1 MRGKASLL
9 CLLVLFSFVVGV
21 ASAKYF
27 DDSSQINSTDPE
39 ISISNDYLIAYVET
53 SESGGGVGTF
63 TLKTKNGYDLLYT
76 SRDHNAWSSYLT
88 IQVDNKNYITG
99 VIAEYGNPIS
109 MSQYVEQYPTIIDNS
124 IITKWRL
131 PENIVVIQK
140 LSLVGE
146 ACKFNLTIINEGDQ
160 ERDVKVRYLFDYQ
173 VRDQDGAPIV
183 LWRNGER
190 EILKYETKYS
200 GNEINFDYW
209 LTRDYLDSTYTLQGK
224 HIVRGFGAT
233 PPDEIIFANW
243 AWAAGYAFSY
253 DAFDPDRNFYT
264 PGEIYSPD
272 SDSCALLYWNLGTI
286 SPGEGKEVITY
297 YGVGD
302 PEITIEEFAT
312 KMAELADTSVEI
324 MKNDWGKGAAEAM
337 ILALEKNKWDTHPI
351 VKTLLYAYE
360 GYSLLFK
367 PVKTIIMKGAEKLTE
382 KFIEIYADRALTEYQ
397 IQFFSNKLQL
407 ASVWYWTDYEVRK
420 NPDWSFEQKREAAF
434 EYLMGKD
441 CPSDEVRCYPLEK
454 PEISVTPCD
463 CYCLEKCGC
472 FRPECLNVYCYK
484 DENGNVYCGRQGET
498 SSFCGVEPISCDCS
512 ICIQTECIQLE
523 RFTQVIENA
532 ERIVD
537 SYNELANELKNIETL
552 PSDFNPEFYINIINE
567 IEGELKLTRTID
579 RDNDGH
585 IDPAEDVLIP
595 QIKYTENG
603 IAIKYVPVGHVGP
616 KLNIIKSLYEAGGG
630 VSITYDIAKVGLIIG
645 GVIAKVAAIYY
656 SGGFAIPVVLKAEGI
671 LLGVGPAMHILEIEK
686 TFITVPI
693 EDQITVEALKTTQNY
708 AEDSKVLADT
718 LDSFYSTIIRDLT
731 DSKPTPAYKGRG
743 TVRLNVPSIIE
754 VEEGKESA
762 ILSGTVEVS
771 NTGSRTLPVTAYI
784 TVHPEKSDD
793 VVGFAVLP
801 SDTFNEI
808 LNPDGTKIFSFEIP
822 LTKSSNFGC
831 HAYIVKAHVFLGVS
845 EIMTSKKVSIGTT
858 CEVENLYERET
869 TREILAGG
877 IREGESVSTSYTI
890 SPESERVFISLSYS
904 GSDLDLHL
912 YDERGR
918 HVGVNYQTGEIE
930 NEIPGATYS
939 GPDARNEWIEI
950 INPQGRTYTVRVVG
964 VEVSDIESF
973 VVLSTETP
981 RVNPVMT
988 FIPSTIEI
996 DGYRGDI
1003 INTTILLREITGIGS
1018 LTNVTVEVT
1027 YLTMESNNAQIPSSY
1042 VQLEPRILDLGSGD
1056 AKQISLCITI
1066 PDNALPGKYVGKII
1080 ATGETENESIKA
1092 EGIIS
1097 LEVRSL
1103 PPTANANGPYT
1114 GIEGQPIQFNASLS
1128 YDPEGMPLTYYWNFG
1143 DGETA
1148 VTTQPTISH
1157 VYAQQGNY
1165 TVKLVVNDS
1174 VQNSTPSITYAL
1186 INDTEPKA
1194 NFTANQTSGFAPL
1207 TVQFNDSSV
1216 SYDGIITWEWD
1227 FNGDGIIDSNEQN
1240 PIYTYDEA
1248 GTYTV
1253 SLTVHEADGDSNTE
1267 TKTDY
1272 ITVTSAVDTEP
1283 PTIESVTLDTYIN
1296 IPNSS
1301 FHVTVEATDNVG
1313 VTSVTADGVA
1323 LTKTGST
1330 WEGDIFIPEGTP
1342 EGEYTLTITAQDEA
1356 GNTAESS
1363 VNYSVVFPQGG
1374 FAVAIDPMMSSASG
1388 GDVKVYQI
1396 KIISNENF
1404 DDKIHVYMSDEEIPD
1419 AYKADFEFNWTDK
1432 TIYLRSGET
1441 VELSLEVTIPQAS
1454 GYKMFRVYADSMR
1467 FRTSGYC
1474 TGIVLIS

>member
-27 DDSSQINSTDPE
+27 DNSSQINSTDPE

-88 IQVDNKNYITG
+88 VQVDNKNYTTG
-99 VIAEYGNPIS
+99 IIAGYGNPIS
-109 MSQYVEQYPTIIDNS
+109 MSQYVEQYPMIIDDS

-131 PENIVVIQK
+131 PENMVVIQK

-146 ACKFNLTIINEGDQ
+146 ACEFNLTIINEGDQ
-160 ERDVKVRYLFDYQ
+160 DRNVKVRYLFDYQ
-173 VRDQDGAPIV
+173 VRDQDGAPII

-190 EILKYETKYS
+190 EILKYETEYS
-200 GNEINFDYW
+200 GDEINFDYW

-224 HIVRGFGAT
+224 HIIRGFGAT

-243 AWAAGYAFSY
+243 AWAAGYAFDYS
-253 DAFDPDRNFYT
+253 AFNPQRNFYT

-272 SDSCALLYWNLGTI
+272 SDSCALLYWDIGTI
-286 SPGEGKEVITY
+286 SPGMSKEIITY

-302 PEITIEEFAT
+302 PEIATIEEFAT
-312 KMAELADTSVEI
+312 KMAELADTSAEI
-324 MKNDWGKGAAEAM
+324 MTNDWGKGTAEAM

-351 VKTLLYAYE
+351 VKTLLYAHT
-360 GYSLLFK
+360 GWSLLLQH
-367 PVKTIIMKGAEKLTE
+367 VETLITEGAKILTV
-382 KFIEIYADRALTEYQ
+382 KFIESYADRALTEYQ
-397 IQFFSNKLQL
+397 TQFFSNKKQL
-407 ASVWYWTDYEVRK
+407 ASVWYWTDYEVGE
-420 NPDWSFEQKREAAF
+420 NPGWSFEQKREAAF

-454 PEISVTPCD
+454 PVVSLQPCE
-463 CYCLEKCGC
+463 CYCLQECGC
-472 FRPECLNVYCYK
+472 TGTIAYQLNCLNVYCYK
-484 DENGNVYCGRQGET
+484 DENGYVFCGRAGE
-498 SSFCGVEPISCDCS
+498 SSRLCGVEPLSCDCS
-512 ICIQTECIQLE
+512 ICTQTECIQLE

-532 ERIVD
+532 KSIVD
-537 SYNELANELKNIETL
+537 SYNKLADTLGDVRTLPQDFNSEFYVKIANE
-552 PSDFNPEFYINIINE
+552 INE
-567 IEGELKLTRTID
+567 KLELTRTID

-616 KLNIIKSLYEAGGG
+616 MLNIIKSHYETGGAANVVFNIIEAG
-630 VSITYDIAKVGLIIG
+630 VIIG
-645 GVIAKVAAIYY
+645 GLIAKGYVIYI
-656 SGGFAIPVVLKAEGI
+656 SGGLTIPAVLKAEEV
-671 LLGVGPAMHILEIEK
+671 LLVLGEITPILEIGK
-686 TFITVPI
+686 TFNTVLI
-693 EDQITVEALKTTQNY
+693 EDQITVEALITTHAY

-718 LDSFYSTIIRDLT
+718 LDSFYSTIITDLT
-731 DSKPTPAYKGRG
+731 DSKPTPAYKGQG

-762 ILSGTVEVS
+762 ILSGTVEIS
-771 NTGSRTLPVTAYI
+771 NTGGRTLPVTAYI
-784 TVHPEKSDD
+784 IVCPENSDD

-808 LNPDGTKIFSFEIP
+808 LNPDGTKIFGFEIP
-822 LTKSSNFGC
+822 LTKSSNLGC
-831 HAYIVKAHVFLGVS
+831 HAYIVEAHVFLGVS
-845 EIMTSKKVSIGTT
+845 EIITSEKVSIGTT
-858 CEVENLYERET
+858 CEVENLYEQET
-869 TREILAGG
+869 TREVLAGS

-890 SPESERVFISLSYS
+890 SPEFERVFISLSYS

-912 YDERGR
+912 YDEQGR

-950 INPQGRTYTVRVVG
+950 INPQGRTYTVGVVG

-988 FIPSTIEI
+988 FCPSTIEI

-1003 INTTILLREITGIGS
+1003 INTTVLLREITGMGS
-1018 LTNVTVEVT
+1018 LTNVTVEAT
-1027 YLTMESNNAQIPSSY
+1027 YLTMEGSNAQISSSY
-1042 VQLEPRILDLGSGD
+1042 VQLEPRIIEILGSGD
-1056 AKQISLCITI
+1056 AKQISLCVTI
-1066 PDNALPGKYVGKII
+1066 PENALPGKYVGKII

-1128 YDPEGMPLTYYWNFG
+1128 YDPEGMLLTYYWNFG
-1143 DGETA
+1143 DRETA

-1194 NFTANQTSGFAPL
+1194 NFTANVTSGFAPL

-1216 SYDGIITWEWD
+1216 SYDGIIAWEWD
-1227 FNGDGIIDSNEQN
+1227 FDGDGIVDSNEQN

-1253 SLTVHEADGDSNTE
+1253 SLTVYEADGDSDTE

-1313 VTSVTADGVA
+1313 VTAVTADGVT
-1323 LTKTGST
+1323 LTKTGSR

-1342 EGEYTLTITAQDEA
+1342 EGEYTITITAMPERADQK
-1356 GNTAESS
+1356 TANIKLTIKETAPMPFLIIGFAAIGI
-1363 VNYSVVFPQGG
+1363 SVV
-1374 FAVAIDPMMSSASG
+1374 AI
-1388 GDVKVYQI
+1388 
-1396 KIISNENF
+1396 
-1404 DDKIHVYMSDEEIPD
+1404 
-1419 AYKADFEFNWTDK
+1419 
-1432 TIYLRSGET
+1432 
-1441 VELSLEVTIPQAS
+1441 
-1454 GYKMFRVYADSMR
+1454 
-1467 FRTSGYC
+1467 
-1474 TGIVLIS
+1474 IVLITKFLAGKTVETGQQRLKVVPSNP